1 MFWWG
6 KHMKNAA
13 AFSQTAISPSTL
25 GQWGETHPKIP
36 VDLPH
41 EHLVSFNPSTQEAEA
56 GRFLSSRPAWST
68 KLVPGQPGL
77 YKETLSPKNKT
88 KQNKTKQNK
97 TKQNKKR
104 ALPWWQ
110 RETAFP
116 GLFRKDAVST
126 VCCASRRITF
136 CSRIIDNPESPYGT
150 FTICT
155 TQFCVLHNQVS

>member
-1 MFWWG
+1 MVA
-6 KHMKNAA
+6 HA
-13 AFSQTAISPSTL
+13 
-25 GQWGETHPKIP
+25 
-36 VDLPH
+36 
-41 EHLVSFNPSTQEAEA
+41 FNPSIREAEA
-56 GRFLSSRPAWST
+56 SGFLSSPRPAWSIYKVSSRTARATQRNPILKNRKT
-68 KLVPGQPGL
+68 KQ
-77 YKETLSPKNKT
+77 NKT
-88 KQNKTKQNK
+88 KQNKTKQTK

-155 TQFCVLHNQVS
+155 TQFFALYNQVS